1 MASFFRNKLQAQIGT
16 SEVLVLTTTTATRST
31 VIGLSL
37 TNLTGSIVLSSIRL
51 ALVDGTQVSLTG
63 LTNVSAAYTITGV
76 SDANAALIPVGFT
89 VSGTNV
95 QPGTRVASKTQVAT
109 NNNTI
114 TLSLPSSG
122 GAITS
127 ATFTSSSY
135 YIKDVI
141 IPPNQSL
148 RVINGGEKL
157 ILAGDMQMYI
167 QANVADSVD
176 LAMSYVDIV

>member
-16 SEVLVLTTTTATRST
+16 SEVQVLTTNTATRST

-37 TNLTGSIVLSSIRL
+37 TNLTSSIVLASIRL
-51 ALVDGTQVSLTG
+51 ALADATQVSLSG
-63 LTNVSAAYTITGV
+63 LTNISGETTITGV

-89 VSGTNV
+89 VTGTYV
-95 QPGTRVASKTQVAT
+95 QDGTRVASKTQIAP
-109 NNNTI
+109 NNNTL

-122 GAITS
+122 GAIT
-127 ATFTSSSY
+127 AAIFTSSSY

-141 IPPNQSL
+141 VPPNQSL

-157 ILAGDMQMYI
+157 ILAGDMEMYV
-167 QANVADSVD
+167 QANTDDSLD

>member
-16 SEVLVLTTTTATRST
+16 DEVLVLSTPTSTRST

-37 TNLTGSIVLSSIRL
+37 TNLTGSIVLASIRL
-51 ALVDGTQVSLTG
+51 ALVDASEVTLSG
-63 LTNVSAAYTITGV
+63 LTNVSGATTITGV
-76 SDANAALIPVGFT
+76 SDVNAALVELGFT

-95 QPGTRVASKTQVAT
+95 QAGTRVISKTQVSP

-114 TLSLPSSG
+114 TLSLASSG

-127 ATFTSSSY
+127 ATFTNSSY

-141 IPPNQSL
+141 VPPNQSL

-157 ILAGDMQMYI
+157 ILAGDMEMYV
-167 QANVADSVD
+167 QANVAESLD